1 LSRAGGHSEDD
12 LAIVL
17 QRDQGAPL
25 CQAGGEDP
33 RPVDAV
39 DDPSAAGRAHA
50 RHVELRGGNSDGD
63 DVVVSNGGVVWWE
76 IESTD
81 RAGSQTFYGELFGWT
96 FHPAFQDSDLDRD
109 YWIIERAG
117 RTLGGLQRAI
127 AGAPPPEPGVRLY
140 MDEDNLEECLG
151 RVVALGGVVER
162 ARTSLGEDDR
172 WFANVRDPQGTSFG
186 IWTSHPAE

>member
-1 LSRAGGHSEDD
+1 
-12 LAIVL
+12 
-17 QRDQGAPL
+17 
-25 CQAGGEDP
+25 
-33 RPVDAV
+33 
-39 DDPSAAGRAHA
+39 
-50 RHVELRGGNSDGD
+50 
-63 DVVVSNGGVVWWE
+63 VVSNGGVVWWE